1 MAKTPVTTP
10 NAGVVDEYIAE
21 LTDEQKRAD
30 AKALCELMAEI
41 TGEPATMWGTSI
53 IGFGSYHYCYA
64 SGHEGDAPLA
74 SFSPRKQHLV
84 VYLVGGFEDRH
95 ARDLAK
101 LGPHET
107 GKGCLY
113 LKRLSDVDLKVLRR
127 LVDRSV
133 PIRRGV
139 DQAGGS

>member
-1 MAKTPVTTP
+1 
-10 NAGVVDEYIAE
+10 
-21 LTDEQKRAD
+21 
-30 AKALCELMAEI
+30 
-41 TGEPATMWGTSI
+41 MWGTSI
-53 IGFGSYHYCYA
+53 IGFGSYHYRYA

-101 LGPHET
+101 LGPHKT